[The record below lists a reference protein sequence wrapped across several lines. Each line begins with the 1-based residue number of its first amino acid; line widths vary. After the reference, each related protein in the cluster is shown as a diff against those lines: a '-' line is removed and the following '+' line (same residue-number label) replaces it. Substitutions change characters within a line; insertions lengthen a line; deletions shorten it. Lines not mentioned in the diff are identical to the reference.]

1 MEFNQWYYVT
11 YLYKDKVLSI
21 WYDGVKD
28 SEKAISGNVVSNT
41 GNFYFGRNP
50 WYNGLDG
57 AEYDNLQMHRA
68 ALTDEEIAQ
77 TATGAIVFNEDLV
90 LAYDFGDRADG

>member
-1 MEFNQWYYVT
+1 MDFNKWYYVT

-50 WYNGLDG
+50 WYNGVDG

-68 ALTDEEIAQ
+68 ALSEEEI
-77 TATGAIVFNEDLV
+77 
-90 LAYDFGDRADG
+90 